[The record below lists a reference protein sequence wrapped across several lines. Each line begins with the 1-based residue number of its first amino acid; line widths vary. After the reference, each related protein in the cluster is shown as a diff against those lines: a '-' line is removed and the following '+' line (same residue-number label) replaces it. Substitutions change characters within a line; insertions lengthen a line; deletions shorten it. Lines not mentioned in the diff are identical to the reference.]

1 MLRFRQFSESA
12 HTQLAKTNARQKD
25 ELERIK
31 VKHDRED
38 DRARTQDTARKNIQT
53 EKAPDTSDAMKRY
66 KAGKAGFTDVAHLKA
81 KGLIPRADGT
91 KRKSPKYEEVT
102 FLDEKIKGLVNKA
115 EKSGVSYSIL
125 KKVYDRGMAAYK
137 TGHRP
142 GTTAQQ
148 WAFARVNSFLT
159 GGGARKSD
167 ADLWKKRKEEVELG
181 EDDSEKI
188 KKNESLWANIHKKR
202 QRIKRGSGERMRKK
216 GEKEAP
222 TPAQMKSSKGESLNE
237 WGEITEKAEYNGRP
251 VDLNNP
257 TRGDKKKYKVY
268 VRNEKGNVVKV
279 EFGDPNMEIKRDDP
293 ARRKSFRAR
302 HQCDT
307 NPGPKYKARYWSCKF
322 WEKGKSVTDLM
333 KG

>member
-216 GEKEAP
+216 GEKGAP
-222 TPAQMKSSKGESLNE
+222 TPAQMKRAKGESLNE

-302 HQCDT
+302 HNCD

>member
-38 DRARTQDTARKNIQT
+38 DRARTQDVARKNVQT

-216 GEKEAP
+216 GEKGAP
-222 TPAQMKSSKGESLNE
+222 TPAQMKRAKGESLNE

-302 HQCDT
+302 HNCD

>member
-31 VKHDRED
+31 AKHDRED

-216 GEKEAP
+216 GEKGAP
-222 TPAQMKSSKGESLNE
+222 TPAKMKTAKGESLNE

>member
-31 VKHDRED
+31 AKHDRED
-38 DRARTQDTARKNIQT
+38 DRARTQDVARKNVQT

-216 GEKEAP
+216 GEKGAP
-222 TPAQMKSSKGESLNE
+222 TPAQMKRAKGESLNE

-302 HQCDT
+302 HNCD